1 MSRVSPDA
9 ALGAAGSALTAGDG
23 TAASP
28 TWTEVDTH
36 HKTSGTGAGY
46 RPDTGATFRRAV
58 VVSWP
63 VAGVDRRGRRELR
76 VAGAVLSAL
85 LCAHRPR
92 TERLVVPLALTLM
105 WFLLAT
111 LLLAGR
117 RRGGVVVM
125 SVYLVTEAGLYLL
138 DNLSGALG
146 RDLPA
151 TDPILLIASVLGY
164 LNALA
169 AIGFL
174 AWLRRHRTQAREVT
188 APVGVSTL

>member
-1 MSRVSPDA
+1 
-9 ALGAAGSALTAGDG
+9 
-23 TAASP
+23 
-28 TWTEVDTH
+28 
-36 HKTSGTGAGY
+36 
-46 RPDTGATFRRAV
+46 
-58 VVSWP
+58 
-63 VAGVDRRGRRELR
+63 
-76 VAGAVLSAL
+76 
-85 LCAHRPR
+85 
-92 TERLVVPLALTLM
+92 LALTLM